1 MIKKTE
7 FETLEELQRVYPI
20 GSIFSTSIE
29 KERWYCP
36 SEKDIKA
43 AISMWGEENIT
54 VLNEDTI
61 VVTKKFNTYVQ
72 GYLLMVSIGDPRAM
86 DGMAGMSWKK
96 RMKTKYNLKAEYC
109 KNNNIKIKK
118 IQYVKGG

>member
-1 MIKKTE
+1 MVKKTE

-20 GSIFSTSIE
+20 GSIFSTAIE

-36 SEKDIKA
+36 SEEDIKA
-43 AISMWGEENIT
+43 AISMWGKENVT

-61 VVTKKFNTYVQ
+61 VVTKNLIPMFKGIF
-72 GYLLMVSIGDPRAM
+72 LMVSIGDPRAM

-96 RMKTKYNLKAEYC
+96 RTKTKYK
-109 KNNNIKIKK
+109 
-118 IQYVKGG
+118 

>member
-20 GSIFSTSIE
+20 GSIFSTAIE

-36 SEKDIKA
+36 SEEDIKA
-43 AISMWGEENIT
+43 AISMWGKENIT

-72 GYLLMVSIGDPRAM
+72 GYLFDGEYWRPRAM

-96 RMKTKYNLKAEYC
+96 KKMKRKYKLPD
-109 KNNNIKIKK
+109 
-118 IQYVKGG
+118 

>member
-20 GSIFSTSIE
+20 GSIFSTAIE

-36 SEKDIKA
+36 SEEDIKA
-43 AISMWGEENIT
+43 AISMWGEENVTI
-54 VLNEDTI
+54 LNEDTI

-72 GYLLMVSIGDPRAM
+72 GYLFDGEYWRPAGNGWDGWYELEEEGD
-86 DGMAGMSWKK
+86 
-96 RMKTKYNLKAEYC
+96 EEE
-109 KNNNIKIKK
+109 I
-118 IQYVKGG
+118 

>member
-29 KERWYCP
+29 KERWYYH

-43 AISMWGEENIT
+43 AISMWGKENVT
-54 VLNEDTI
+54 VLDEDII
-61 VVTKKFNTYVQ
+61 VVTKNLISMFKAISS
-72 GYLLMVSIGDPRAM
+72 MVTIGDLRAT
-86 DGMAGMSWKK
+86 DGMAGTSWKK
-96 RMKTKYNLKAEYC
+96 RTKMKYK
-109 KNNNIKIKK
+109 
-118 IQYVKGG
+118 

>member
-36 SEKDIKA
+36 SEEDIKA
-43 AISMWGEENIT
+43 AISMWGQREYYSFER
-54 VLNEDTI
+54 
-61 VVTKKFNTYVQ
+61 
-72 GYLLMVSIGDPRAM
+72 GYNSR
-86 DGMAGMSWKK
+86 
-96 RMKTKYNLKAEYC
+96 Y
-109 KNNNIKIKK
+109 KK
-118 IQYVKGG
+118 I

>member
-20 GSIFSTSIE
+20 GSIFGTAIE
-29 KERWYCP
+29 KERWYCH
-36 SEKDIKA
+36 SEEDIKA
-43 AISMWGEENIT
+43 AISMWGKENIT

-72 GYLLMVSIGDPRAM
+72 GYLF
-86 DGMAGMSWKK
+86 DGEYWRPAGYGWDGW
-96 RMKTKYNLKAEYC
+96 YELEEEDEEE
-109 KNNNIKIKK
+109 I
-118 IQYVKGG
+118 

>member
-1 MIKKTE
+1 MKKTE

-43 AISMWGEENIT
+43 AISMWGEENVII
-54 VLNEDTI
+54 LNEDTI
-61 VVTKKFNTYVQ
+61 VVIKKFNTCVQ
-72 GYLLMVSIGDPRAM
+72 GYLFDGEYWRPAGNGWDGWYELEEEEEEGD
-86 DGMAGMSWKK
+86 
-96 RMKTKYNLKAEYC
+96 E
-109 KNNNIKIKK
+109 I
-118 IQYVKGG
+118 